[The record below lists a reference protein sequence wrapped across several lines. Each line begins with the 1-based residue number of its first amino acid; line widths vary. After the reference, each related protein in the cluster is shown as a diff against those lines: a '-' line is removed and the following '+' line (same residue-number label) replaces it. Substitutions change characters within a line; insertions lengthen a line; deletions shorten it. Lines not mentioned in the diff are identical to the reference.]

1 MKTKLLVTEIIAKS
15 SAILHSD
22 GLILFRKLQEAG
34 TSEIVISFE
43 GIEHCTTAF
52 LNASIGNFVLGN
64 EAKYHQIELAD
75 TNDDLNS
82 KITMVVENAIDQK
95 KNDSVLRAT
104 RSYVNA

>member
-22 GLILFRKLQEAG
+22 GLILLKQLLSAG
-34 TSEIVISFE
+34 NNEIVLSFK

-52 LNASIGNFVLGN
+52 LNASIGNYVLGSQ
-64 EAKYHQIELAD
+64 AKFNQLELED

-82 KITMVVENAIDQK
+82 KINMVVENAIDQK
-95 KNDSVLRAT
+95 KNDSYLRLT
-104 RSYVNA
+104 KSYVNA

>member
-1 MKTKLLVTEIIAKS
+1 MKTTLLVTDIIAKS

-22 GLILFRKLQEAG
+22 GLILYNKLQAAG
-34 TSEIVISFE
+34 NSEIVLSFA

-52 LNASIGNFVLGN
+52 LNASLGNYVLGSQ
-64 EAKYHQIELAD
+64 AKYNQLELEG

-95 KNDSVLRAT
+95 KNDSYLRLT
-104 RSYVNA
+104 ESYVSA